1 MGLNLQNRRK
11 QERHHFTNAVTI
23 CPEGINQVIDIS
35 SGGISFKCRCERCLL
50 TKWKVDIIDTGGLHL
65 YEFPVEKVWG
75 SVEDKQ
81 RLADIFKTTVGVKFK
96 SLSPEQASALYQ
108 FIHNSDYH
116 RNSSR
121 MIDVTYLCQ
130 QAHKHHKT
138 VFKKT

>member
-1 MGLNLQNRRK
+1 MALIIRNRRK
-11 QERHHFTNAVTI
+11 QKRHQVTDTVTI
-23 CPEGINQVIDIS
+23 CPEGIGQVIDIS
-35 SGGISFKCRCERCLL
+35 SGGISFKCHCERCLS
-50 TKWKVDIIDTGGLHL
+50 TKWKTDIIDSNGIHL
-65 YEFPVEKVWG
+65 QEFPVEKVWE
-75 SVEDKQ
+75 SVEDKPKD
-81 RLADIFKTTVGVKFK
+81 AGIFKTAVGVKFK

-108 FIHNSDYH
+108 FIHHFDYH